1 MNSNIQSSGRRGTT
15 LTDDLFAAAAA
26 CLFCCDITEKLKRA
40 RDLPDAVARLGR
52 QTDALPAPIDAAG
65 RPERPLLVE
74 PSRLP
79 QRGLGSTVGRSALIH
94 AVAHIEFN
102 AINLAC
108 DAIYRFRDLPG
119 DYYRDWAQVAAE
131 EAYHFGLLQ
140 RRLEQLGHSY
150 GDFEAHNGL
159 WDMAVKTAE
168 DPLLRMA
175 LVPRV
180 LEARGLDV
188 TPGMMKRFASAGDQ
202 ETADILA
209 IILRDEI
216 GHVEIGS
223 RWFRYL
229 CEARGVDPETTYLD
243 LLHTHLGGRVRCP
256 LHRTARRQA
265 GFSERELDA
274 IEALCRDA
282 AGGRRD

>member
-1 MNSNIQSSGRRGTT
+1 MTN
-15 LTDDLFAAAAA
+15 DLFNVAGA
-26 CLFCCDITEKLKRA
+26 CLYCRDVEEKLRRA
-40 RDLPDAVARLGR
+40 RTLSEAVAALPRDPGTSPDAIGE
-52 QTDALPAPIDAAG
+52 AG
-65 RPERPLLVE
+65 RPERPVLVE
-74 PSRLP
+74 PSQLP
-79 QRGLGSTVGRSALIH
+79 QRGLGSMHGRAALVH

-108 DAIYRFRDLPG
+108 DAIYRFRDLP
-119 DYYRDWAQVAAE
+119 DAYYADWARVAAE

-140 RRLEQLGHSY
+140 QRLADLGHGY

-159 WDMAVKTAE
+159 WDMAVKTA
-168 DPLLRMA
+168 DDVLLRMA

-188 TPGMMKRFASAGDQ
+188 TPGMMERFAAAGDR
-202 ETADILA
+202 ESADILA

-229 CEARGVDPETTYLD
+229 CGQRGLDAEATYLT
-243 LLHTHLGGRVRCP
+243 LLQTHLGGRVRCP
-256 LHRTARRQA
+256 LHREARLEA
-265 GFSERELDA
+265 GFSESELDA
-274 IEALCRDA
+274 IEALCRS
-282 AGGRRD
+282 R